1 MNSFWLMLSQSYIN
15 KFKTKAFLLTTIIVA
30 IVIMAGA
37 NFEKIV
43 GVFDEEDE
51 KTKLAAVDESGTLL
65 QPLKQQLSAQNSEI
79 QLIEAPKQTEA
90 QLTKAVENEKYEGYI
105 LLKRNE
111 QGLPTATYKALS
123 VANSTLV
130 NEISQALQMIKGQEM
145 ASQLKLSPEEMAL
158 WNAPVDVEKVALAK
172 EAKSE
177 EEMMQAQALV
187 YILLFF
193 IYLSVIMYA
202 NMIASEVAIEK
213 SSRVMEILISS
224 VSPVKQMFAKII
236 GVGLLGLT
244 QMAVWFGV
252 AYYAFSSQSDDSVV
266 SLLGLTTV
274 SAPLLIYAIV
284 FFILGYFLYAT
295 IAALLGSLVSRLEDV
310 QQMMMPLTFAV
321 MIGFFLSMYGL
332 GDPESSFITITSFI
346 PFFTPMIM
354 FVRVGML
361 NIPMWEV
368 ATGIGVLLVSIILLA
383 VIGAR
388 IYRGGVL
395 IYGKSS
401 SLKDIKKAIQLSK
414 HQ

>member
-1 MNSFWLMLSQSYIN
+1 MNSFWLMLSQSYTN

-65 QPLKQQLSAQNSEI
+65 QPLKQQLTAQNSDI
-79 QLIEAPKQTEA
+79 QLIEASKKTEA

-130 NEISQALQMIKGQEM
+130 NEVSQALQMIKGQEM

-158 WNAPVDVEKVALAK
+158 WNAPIDVEKVALAK

-193 IYLSVIMYA
+193 IYLSVIVYA

-236 GVGLLGLT
+236 GIGLLGMT

-332 GDPESSFITITSFI
+332 GNPESSFITITSYI

-383 VIGAR
+383 IIGAR